1 MRKDQDSAVEALV
14 EQLIEG
20 GSENMATVFAGLF
33 NLAMRIERERFLG
46 AGHYERTPERRGYAN
61 GTRPKK
67 IDTPAGTVRLEVPKT
82 AGHEAPFYPQAL
94 ERGRRS
100 CRARSCW
107 PWRRCRIKGVSTR
120 DAEAVMREFR
130 PGEQIVE
137 RGQPRRQALG
147 WGAGCLAQPAAG
159 RDPLTCATTRAMGKA
174 DFEVRVAAALSPVIG
189 LGPDSDRRVL
199 VLSCATRSARSQVER
214 LHWSTQV
221 AHRVARCRLYRF
233 QDHLFASAPVT
244 QGRGSAPPS
253 LCSRWSVPIW
263 LNVSMPSRR

>member
-100 CRARSCW
+100 CRAVMLAVAEKVGFGISIAV
-107 PWRRCRIKGVSTR
+107 RR
-120 DAEAVMREFR
+120 AVMMWL
-130 PGEQIVE
+130 P
-137 RGQPRRQALG
+137 
-147 WGAGCLAQPAAG
+147 PAARHS
-159 RDPLTCATTRAMGKA
+159 RDSTVP
-174 DFEVRVAAALSPVIG
+174 AAAGMSHSIRP
-189 LGPDSDRRVL
+189 PQRW
-199 VLSCATRSARSQVER
+199 R
-214 LHWSTQV
+214 L
-221 AHRVARCRLYRF
+221 
-233 QDHLFASAPVT
+233 
-244 QGRGSAPPS
+244 
-253 LCSRWSVPIW
+253 
-263 LNVSMPSRR
+263 